1 MIIIMKDVT
10 LPWIILGDLTGDTG
24 HLLSILGEMFRKAF
38 LGLEHNN
45 LSGEILTAEAFLGR
59 FTFRILA
66 LFLPFILIVTFN
78 SFAMLKPSAVMI
90 LYLPWNKLAGKM
102 KAPNRIYENYAG
114 CSRK

>member
-24 HLLSILGEMFRKAF
+24 HLLSILGVMFRKAF

-90 LYLPWNKLAGKM
+90 LYLPWNKLTVKM